1 MIIHL
6 ERLWSCKTVKIWKLH
21 WKLRFSESQ
30 YCFANIFTTKAHHFK
45 IWNLSSLDI
54 NWHKVN
60 FHESA
65 RILIKY
71 FFLPASN
78 GKQTSSHMVGIHP
91 PCKIWSSQQIWKVK
105 NTCSSIVL
113 FYFIHHSHN
122 KDHEDLLC
130 FYFYFWFPKISVQR
144 NIERQINALQMLI
157 LKSGTQH

>member
-1 MIIHL
+1 MEITLKIKVFRKSIL
-6 ERLWSCKTVKIWKLH
+6 FCKY
-21 WKLRFSESQ
+21 LRNESSDL
-30 YCFANIFTTKAHHFK
+30 FE

-54 NWHKVN
+54 NWHISK
-60 FHESA
+60 FSWKCSDPHK
-65 RILIKY
+65 I

-105 NTCSSIVL
+105 NKCSSIVH

-122 KDHEDLLC
+122 KDHEDLIC
-130 FYFYFWFPKISVQR
+130 FYFYFWFPKILVQR